1 MSFFAQCPDIG
12 ACPGAF
18 QNGANLPAIR
28 QAGVRSNRKQGQV
41 SMHCFEMPTTVHYVG
56 HSKKRHT
63 HAPCEVHCITRPGLV
78 WIGEDIKKR
87 YPCPKRT
94 NN

>member
-18 QNGANLPAIR
+18 QNGANV
-28 QAGVRSNRKQGQV
+28 QSNRKRGQV
-41 SMHCFEMPTTVHYVG
+41 SMHRFEMPTIVHYVG

-63 HAPCEVHCITRPGLV
+63 HVPCEVHCFTRPGLV
-78 WIGEDIKKR
+78 WIGEDITKKR
-87 YPCPKRT
+87 YPCPAL
-94 NN
+94 